1 MTFGCC
7 FVYRVHFCLEFAA
20 FFIGEWWGGF
30 FLPRELYP
38 LRDYGYWVFAS
49 HTVVGIVRDESCLLP
64 SCMVASMVAVDDPSG
79 LPKLKLI
86 KELVPADSDFAYE

>member
-7 FVYRVHFCLEFAA
+7 FIYRVHFGLEFAA

-49 HTVVGIVRDESCLLP
+49 HTVVGIVSDQSCLLP
-64 SCMVASMVAVDDPSG
+64 SCMVAGLVAVDDPSG